1 MKVLHVFRDDKFF
14 DLVAPSFDL
23 VKGIENLY
31 IFYTPDSS
39 YKFKYIRSHQK
50 IRITTDEKEYIKLF
64 SSNEF
69 EAFFFHSLPDKF
81 YRYVLKTDPK
91 KIIIWWSW
99 GYDLYYTGLVNIE
112 LYKPFTLDV
121 HNKSTASKTVNSNK
135 NIKSLISNVRKD
147 ISSLK
152 KNLIQRKVLSRI
164 NYCVTVLPLEFE
176 LLARNRYFV
185 AERFMERGVFRDLD
199 MGNFAN
205 NPPSKGNIL
214 LGNSATYENNHLD
227 VVHALNKVFIDDDR
241 KIIVPL
247 NYGVNKYAE
256 QIKQSLNSQYIH
268 LDTFLKFEEYE
279 KIIDLCSHAIFGTL
293 RQQALGNIN
302 LCMFKG
308 IKVFLYKDSL
318 TYTQLKD
325 DGYIVYSIEE
335 DLNEKELSEPLSMEQ
350 MKHNHKILEQ
360 IYSKNGINALQK
372 AFDKIKT
379 NLP

>member
-1 MKVLHVFRDDKFF
+1 MKILHVFRDDKFF
-14 DLVAPSFDL
+14 DLITPSFDSI
-23 VKGIENLY
+23 KGIENLY
-31 IFYTPDSS
+31 IFYTQNPN
-39 YKFKYIRSHQK
+39 YKFKYIRSYHK
-50 IRITTDEKEYIKLF
+50 ILIETDEKKYLKLF

-69 EAFFFHSLPDKF
+69 EAFFFHSLPDSF
-81 YRYVLKTDPK
+81 YRYILKTDPK
-91 KIIIWWSW
+91 KVIIWWSW
-99 GYDLYYTGLVNIE
+99 GYDIYFSGLININ
-112 LYKPFTLDV
+112 LYKPLTLEV
-121 HNKSTASKTVNSNK
+121 RNK
-135 NIKSLISNVRKD
+135 NTDKTANSRTIIKSLINNGLRHL
-147 ISSLK
+147 SSLK
-152 KNLIQRKVLSRI
+152 KNSIQRKVLSKI
-164 NYCVTVLPLEFE
+164 SYCVTVLPIEFE
-176 LLARNRYFV
+176 LLSRNRHFV

-199 MGNFAN
+199 VNILAK
-205 NPPSKGNIL
+205 NPPLKGNIL

-227 VVHALNKVFIDDDR
+227 VVKKLNQVFIDEDR

-256 QIKQSLNSQYIH
+256 QIKQSFSSQYIH